1 MFNKIQQSNTNP
13 ADSCERKEPAMTL
26 TVENLINELNI
37 SRKTAYDLVKREDF
51 PSFNIGNRILISRK
65 GLQEW
70 IDLQTDKGR
79 RCT

>member
-37 SRKTAYDLVKREDF
+37 SRKTAYDLVKQEDF